1 MITIDNAN
9 KILKTVYLDVMAN
22 HLNYK
27 TNAFYNKVKM
37 GSEHV
42 EGNEIHCLGRY
53 GVHGGIG
60 GGTDDSDLPIA
71 GGNNYIKYKAFLSNI
86 FGSIEISDK
95 LLRVANGNAG
105 SLVNILNAEME
116 GLLESAK
123 FNFSRM
129 LFQDGS
135 GTLCKIGDL
144 FDNNSNVR
152 FPVSSIKMVM
162 EGMII
167 DIVGTNGRKVH
178 GAKIVSV
185 NRDERTITIS
195 PAVPSGVTIAE
206 GDVVTLQ
213 NSYKSELYGL
223 GYLFN
228 KDESSFYGLNRS
240 ECGHILPNY
249 LTTDNITP
257 DVLQQMLD
265 VIDERSGNEIDLII
279 SSYDVRRNYFNNLA
293 ATRTNID
300 YMNLDGGFK
309 AICYNGIPIVADRFA
324 PDGKMY
330 FVNTDDFRLQQL
342 GDWSWIETNDGNV
355 LRQVDNKAAFAAT
368 LVKYAN
374 LMCLKPVGQGELT
387 LEVDGNVDLGEI
399 EF

>member
-60 GGTDDSDLPIA
+60 GGSDDSDLPIP
-71 GGNNYIKYKAFLSNI
+71 GGNNYIKYKAMLSNI
-86 FGSIEISDK
+86 FGTIEISDK
-95 LLRVANGNAG
+95 LLRVSNGNAG
-105 SLVNILNAEME
+105 ALVNILNAEME
-116 GLLESAK
+116 GLLDSAK

-129 LFQDGS
+129 LFQDGT
-135 GTLCKIGDL
+135 GELCKIGDL
-144 FDNNSNVR
+144 FGNNSNTTY
-152 FPVSSIKMVM
+152 PVSSLKHVM
-162 EGMII
+162 EGMIV
-167 DIVGTNGRKVH
+167 DIVGPAGRKAQGH
-178 GAKIVSV
+178 KIVSI
-185 NRDERTITIS
+185 NRYDGTITLS
-195 PAVPSGVTIAE
+195 PAVPASVNVAMN
-206 GDVVTLQ
+206 DVVTLQ
-213 NSYKSELYGL
+213 NSYKNELYGL

-228 KDESSFYGLNRS
+228 SSEPTFYGLNRNDYK
-240 ECGHILPNY
+240 HILPTA
-249 LTTDNITP
+249 LKTASVTP
-257 DVLQQMLD
+257 DAIQKMLD
-265 VIDERSGNEIDLII
+265 EIDERSGNDIDLII
-279 SSYDVRRNYFNNLA
+279 SSYNVRRDYFKNLA
-293 ATRTNID
+293 TTRTNVD

-309 AICYNGIPIVADRFA
+309 AISYNGIPIVADRFA
-324 PDGKMY
+324 SDNKMY
-330 FVNTDDFRLQQL
+330 FVNTEDFKLQQL
-342 GDWSWIETNDGNV
+342 GDWSWIESNDGKV

-387 LEVDGNVDLGEI
+387 FDPPEESGGSFDI
-399 EF
+399 